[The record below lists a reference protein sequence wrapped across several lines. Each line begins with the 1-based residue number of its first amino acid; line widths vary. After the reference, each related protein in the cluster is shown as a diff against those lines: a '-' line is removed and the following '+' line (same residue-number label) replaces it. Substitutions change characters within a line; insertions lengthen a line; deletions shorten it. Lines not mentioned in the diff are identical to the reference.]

1 MKYEKQYTEWCEKAT
16 ADPELIEELKAV
28 KDSETEISDRFYRD
42 LEFGT
47 AGLRG
52 VIGAGTN
59 RMNVYTVGKATQGL
73 ASYITSLKGGA
84 SAAIAYDSRIKS
96 RLFAETAASVFAA
109 NGVKVYM
116 YSELMPT
123 PMLSYAVRHYG
134 CDAGVMITASHNP
147 AKYNGYKVYGA
158 DGCQL
163 GLEASDRVLE
173 IINGLDIFTDI
184 KTTSFDAAVS
194 SGLIEYIPD
203 SVIEEYLDRVEEQA
217 VCPGICKTAGIS
229 VIYSP
234 LHGTGNKPVRAILKR
249 LGLESV
255 TVVPEQELPDGGF
268 PTVPFPNPEFREAFD
283 CAARLAEKQPAELLL
298 ATDPD
303 CDRVGIAVPDGHGLT
318 LFTGNQVGAML
329 LNYIL
334 SVKAENGTLEKAP
347 VAVKTIVTTDMCLPI
362 AEKYGCR
369 MINVLTGFKYI
380 GEQIA
385 LLEEKGEENRYQLGF
400 EESYGYLKGTHVRDK
415 DAVVASML
423 ICEMASYYKSKGKTL
438 IEVYAELEREFG
450 VYHNS
455 QSSFYFEGQDGME
468 KMSAM
473 MKELSENPP
482 THIGGHRVV
491 RVGDYEASTML
502 NTETGFKEPITLPKS
517 PVLYFDLGGGNSI
530 IVRPS
535 GTEPKIKLYVTA
547 TAETREKADG
557 IAEEIESGLK
567 KTMGI

>member
-1 MKYEKQYTEWCEKAT
+1 
-16 ADPELIEELKAV
+16 
-28 KDSETEISDRFYRD
+28 
-42 LEFGT
+42 
-47 AGLRG
+47 
-52 VIGAGTN
+52 
-59 RMNVYTVGKATQGL
+59 
-73 ASYITSLKGGA
+73 
-84 SAAIAYDSRIKS
+84 
-96 RLFAETAASVFAA
+96 
-109 NGVKVYM
+109 
-116 YSELMPT
+116 
-123 PMLSYAVRHYG
+123 
-134 CDAGVMITASHNP
+134 
-147 AKYNGYKVYGA
+147 
-158 DGCQL
+158 
-163 GLEASDRVLE
+163 
-173 IINGLDIFTDI
+173 
-184 KTTSFDAAVS
+184 
-194 SGLIEYIPD
+194 
-203 SVIEEYLDRVEEQA
+203 
-217 VCPGICKTAGIS
+217 
-229 VIYSP
+229 
-234 LHGTGNKPVRAILKR
+234 
-249 LGLESV
+249 
-255 TVVPEQELPDGGF
+255 
-268 PTVPFPNPEFREAFD
+268 
-283 CAARLAEKQPAELLL
+283 
-298 ATDPD
+298 
-303 CDRVGIAVPDGHGLT
+303 
-318 LFTGNQVGAML
+318 ML